1 LSTPVEISPF
11 RRLKIPPPCLGE
23 GLQLQLVGVNMELA
37 GEAEAVSAGE
47 QPTKE

>member
-11 RRLKIPPPCLGE
+11 RRLKIPPPC
-23 GLQLQLVGVNMELA
+23 QLVGVKMELA